1 MARTTTKKS
10 DEIIDDGSLQDELE
24 TQKAQAEL
32 LGVEVTEED
41 TAESIAEKIVKAVNS
56 DKSHNVVE
64 EKVSL
69 TTKMTETAKAH
80 ALVRCRITCL
90 NPTKSAFEGEI
101 FTVGNDFIPPI
112 RRYVPFN
119 KVWHVEAFLLEVIKG
134 RTFLYMPQK
143 PATSGSQGFGSDFQQ
158 RELRPEFSVEI
169 LPQLTEEEL
178 EQMRIEQSNRTN

>member
-1 MARTTTKKS
+1 MARTTKKP
-10 DEIIDDGSLQDELE
+10 DEIINDGSLQDELE

-41 TAESIAEKIVKAVNS
+41 TAETISAKIAEAVNS
-56 DKSHNVVE
+56 DKSDKTTE
-64 EKVSL
+64 EKTNPTTNVSD
-69 TTKMTETAKAH
+69 MTKAH

-90 NPTKSAFEGEI
+90 NPAKSAFEGEI

-158 RELRPEFSVEI
+158 RELRPEFSIEI

>member
-1 MARTTTKKS
+1 MARTAKTPEEVV
-10 DEIIDDGSLQDELE
+10 DNGSAQNELE
-24 TQKAQAEL
+24 TQKAQAEM
-32 LGVEVTEED
+32 LGVEVTEKD
-41 TAESIAEKIVKAVNS
+41 TAESIAEKIAKAVNA
-56 DKSHNVVE
+56 DKSNKVVE
-64 EKVSL
+64 ETVSL

-143 PATSGSQGFGSDFQQ
+143 PASSGSQGFGSDFQQ
-158 RELRPEFSVEI
+158 RDLRPEFSIEI
-169 LPQLTEEEL
+169 LPQLTEAEL
-178 EQMRIEQSNRTN
+178 EEMRIEQSNRTN